1 LNIPQ
6 DQPMDRR
13 EIIQELDAEIERL
26 TSARRLLS
34 DRKVTATVTAPVT
47 SEGKRGRRHMSA
59 EGRARIA
66 AAQRARWAKLKGIK
80 KK

>member
-1 LNIPQ
+1 
-6 DQPMDRR
+6 MDRR

-34 DRKVTATVTAPVT
+34 GYKVTATAPAPV
-47 SEGKRGRRHMSA
+47 SSGRERKRGRRRMSA

-66 AAQRARWAKLKGIK
+66 AAQRARWAKLKGTK